1 MVFASKQQ
9 ATDSKGKVKKGY
21 KAVTDKNGKVR
32 YLTESKPVKTNK
44 VQQEKVAETKPKK
57 EKKEKKEKKLDKGKE
72 PMDQE
77 VDESQFIVEGIE
89 T

>member
-44 VQQEKVAETKPKK
+44 VAETKPKK